1 MEGRPVPP
9 GPAERAREASKPA
22 AEAPDA
28 SPGPSGPAP
37 GPTPG
42 PGDNIA
48 AIDHAVGAMLA
59 RLTGGASPY
68 ATAAAWIDWGVHLAR
83 SPGRQLAL
91 TEQGLRDMARLYGF
105 ALDTALRGPDKAAP
119 PFRPEPHDHRF
130 THPGWTKPPFS
141 LWQQGYLASRA
152 WWDATTEGLR
162 GVQPRNAQRARRMLR
177 QMLDAVSPFNFAMT
191 NPEVIEAIRES
202 AGLNLVRGAVNLAR
216 DLVEHGH
223 DMPPAPQGGFEVG
236 RNIACTPGQV
246 VWRNDIFELI
256 QYAPQTDKVHPEP
269 VLIVPAWIM
278 KYYVL
283 DLSPHNS
290 LINWLVGQGHTV
302 FAISW
307 CNPTP
312 EQAELSLEDYR
323 KRGVMEALEAVNAI
337 VPGRKVHACG
347 YCLGGTILSIAAA
360 TMARDGD
367 DRLASMTL
375 LAAQT
380 DFAEAGDLLLF
391 VDESQVAFLE
401 DMMWDQGY
409 LDGSQMASAFR
420 VLRAEDLIWARGV
433 RRYLLGQQEHQTDLG
448 AWSADTTRMPAR
460 MHAEYLR
467 GLFLENRLTAGR
479 FAVEGRV
486 IALKDI
492 KAPIFAVGTETD
504 HIAPWRSVYKVALF
518 TDCDLH
524 FLLTSSGHNAGIVS
538 EPGHPR
544 RHFRVGH
551 RPPGAL
557 YVAPDTW
564 LEQHEPQDGSWWPVW
579 QDWLARHS
587 GTPVPPPAMGA
598 PERGYPPLCPAPGTY
613 VLQK

>member
-1 MEGRPVPP
+1 MTGKTAPLHPQRSGTDTPHPRQAARPAPP
-9 GPAERAREASKPA
+9 APAE
-22 AEAPDA
+22 
-28 SPGPSGPAP
+28 PAP
-37 GPTPG
+37 GAPAG
-42 PGDNIA
+42 GGDNVE
-48 AIDHAVGAMLA
+48 AIDHAAGATLA

-91 TEQGLRDMARLYGF
+91 VEQGVRDMVRLYGF
-105 ALDTALRGPDKAAP
+105 ALDTALRGPAKAAP

-130 THPGWTKPPFS
+130 THPGWSLPPFS
-141 LWQQGYLASRA
+141 FWQQGYLAARS
-152 WWDATTEGLR
+152 WWDASTEGLR
-162 GVQPRNAQRARRMLR
+162 GVQPRNAARTRRMLR
-177 QMLDAVSPFNFAMT
+177 QMLDAASPYNFAMT
-191 NPEVIEAIRES
+191 NPEVIAAIRES
-202 AGLNLVRGAVNLAR
+202 AGFNLVQGAIHLAR
-216 DLVEHGH
+216 DLAEHPH
-223 DMPPAPQGGFEVG
+223 DIPPAPQNGFEVG
-236 RNIACTPGQV
+236 RNLACTPGQV
-246 VWRNDIFELI
+246 VHRNDIFELI
-256 QYAPQTDKVHPEP
+256 QYAPQTGTVHPEP

-307 CNPTP
+307 CNPSA
-312 EQAELSLEDYR
+312 EQADLSLEDYR
-323 KRGVMEALEAVNAI
+323 KRGVMEALAAVNAI
-337 VPGRKVHACG
+337 VPGQKVHACG

-391 VDESQVAFLE
+391 VDESQIAFLE
-401 DMMWDQGY
+401 DMMWDQGC

-420 VLRAEDLIWARGV
+420 ILRAEDLIWARGV
-433 RRYLLGQQEHQTDLG
+433 RRYLLGEAERQTDLG

-460 MHAEYLR
+460 MHGEYLR
-467 GLFLENRLTAGR
+467 GLFLENRLSAGR

-486 IALKDI
+486 IALTDI
-492 KAPIFAVGTETD
+492 KAPIFAVGAETD

-538 EPGHPR
+538 EPGHPG
-544 RHFRVGH
+544 RHYRVGQ

-557 YVAPDTW
+557 YVDPDTW
-564 LEQHEPQDGSWWPVW
+564 AARHAPQQGSWWPVW
-579 QDWLARHS
+579 QAWLARHS
-587 GTPVPPPAMGA
+587 GAPVAPPAIGA
-598 PERGYPPLCPAPGTY
+598 PGRGYPPLGPAPGTY
-613 VLQK
+613 VLQR